1 MTSSRIWIGGG
12 TGGGKSTTARALAVD
27 HGLRRFAIDSFWYA
41 YDVRGAQPRKS
52 PDEQWLET
60 PPEVQAADFEETS
73 RRMMRYA
80 LDDLAVLP
88 DVPTVVEGPQVLPDL
103 VPPGEQAVF
112 LDPTP
117 EWQHEVLSTRS
128 MPSSDPARALANRLV
143 KDRLYADRVA
153 ALARARSFPVLVMDG
168 SRELAAEVESLLE
181 IPDNRADLAA
191 IRRWENEAAAANIRS
206 WLASPEAPREY
217 YGYPFACECG
227 RVGCDEL
234 VEMTIEEF
242 DAAYQVVVHT

>member
-12 TGGGKSTTARALAVD
+12 TGAGKSTTARALAVR

-41 YDVRGAQPRKS
+41 YDARWAQPRKS

-60 PPEVQAADFEETS
+60 PPEVQAVEFEETS

-80 LDDLAVLP
+80 LDDLAELP
-88 DVPTVVEGPQVLPDL
+88 AEPTVVEGPQILPDL
-103 VPPGEQAVF
+103 VPSGEQAVF

-117 EWQHEVLSTRS
+117 EWQRSVLVPRP
-128 MPSSDPARALANRLV
+128 MPSSDPARALEARLV

-153 ALARARSFPVLVMDG
+153 ALAREQGFPVLEMDG
-168 SRELAAEVESLLE
+168 NRELADDVEALLD
-181 IPDNRADLAA
+181 IPGNASDLAA

-206 WLASPEAPREY
+206 WLVSPEAPQEHP
-217 YGYPFACECG
+217 GFPFACECG
-227 RVGCDEL
+227 RLGCDE
-234 VEMTIEEF
+234 VVVMTIEEF
-242 DAAYQVVVHT
+242 DAASHVLGHT